1 MVPLPS
7 GDERMKRIDIGSWLM
22 VLAVGACGTPV
33 PDEQPANTSAASSGP
48 STAGQGTA
56 STPEGSSSGLD
67 TGAGEG
73 NTSGTPPA
81 STSDTG
87 EADDA
92 TDDAGPLFDLGS
104 IPDTP
109 GDDCQQ
115 AIDIVFTM
123 DVSTTMSGFIQ
134 ILSDEILA
142 VDAAIAELDIP
153 LPPHYGLA
161 VFVDD
166 ALLVN
171 GGVPYTDATVLQAD
185 FDMWAAFTA
194 SNQQVGGGGSNST
207 FEENSLDAL
216 YFAADEFQWRP
227 AESTIRMVIHVTD
240 DTFWDG
246 PTVGNGVMIQHGY
259 GETVQRLQDQ
269 MVRTYT
275 FSDDIGGSCSCE
287 DVTPGWSSPYMG
299 ALPIPEAT
307 DGSDYPIGEILN
319 GNVSLSDAITA
330 AVEESFCDI
339 YTPQG

>member
-1 MVPLPS
+1 
-7 GDERMKRIDIGSWLM
+7 MKSTKLGLWISA
-22 VLAVGACGTPV
+22 LAAVACGTQAE
-33 PDEQPANTSAASSGP
+33 DEPPAQTSAASSGL
-48 STAGQGTA
+48 TAAGEGTSGTA
-56 STPEGSSSGLD
+56 AGEGSEVE

-73 NTSGTPPA
+73 NTSGVPPM
-81 STSDTG
+81 STTDSG
-87 EADDA
+87 DDE
-92 TDDAGPLFDLGS
+92 DSGGGPLFDLGI

-109 GDDCQQ
+109 ADDSCQQ

-123 DVSTTMSGFIQ
+123 DVSTTMSSFIQ

-153 LPPHYGLA
+153 EAPHYGLA

-171 GGVPYTDATVLQAD
+171 GGAPYVDATALQAD

-207 FEENSLDAL
+207 WEENSLDAL

-269 MVRTYT
+269 MVRTYA
-275 FSDDIGGSCSCE
+275 FSDDIGGSCNCD

-307 DGSDYPIGEILN
+307 DGSNYPIAEVLG
-319 GNVSLSDAITA
+319 GTVSLSDAITE